1 MHRASARI
9 HLENP
14 RLKIAERVAH
24 LITQRPR
31 LLWGILVALLISA
44 GAVIIGRSHLNSE
57 VLDMLPGHFESVQIY
72 KLTNREFSSAR
83 ELIIGLVAPS
93 DEVDMDGFTEHFAE
107 SLRREKW
114 VMRVM
119 DRSPLDAPGGLAE
132 LRAVALPLMLNQG
145 DDDFGKLLATLQP
158 DAITARLARLRAKLE
173 SGVGLSQAELEYD
186 PLGIVFPALKSL
198 RTTNVSAASDP
209 LFRTVFVHCDQP
221 DLNEPACAATM
232 KNFEDF
238 KVRVIADWKGPAPE
252 IFCTGRTPYVA
263 EMSSKMK
270 SDITSTLASSLV
282 LVALTFYAGFRRWKP
297 LRAIMD
303 SLVLCCIL
311 AIACGVALYAELN
324 MITIG
329 LCAILVGLGVD
340 FAMILYALYVHE
352 RDAGH
357 SHEKSIAAALRTH
370 GRGIWF
376 GAITTAAAFLCLLG
390 SGSLGYEQLGVLIA
404 CGILIAAAVMMTFFW
419 LFLGITLP
427 RWLWKIVLVVLACA
441 AVLSVWLIASTIR
454 TWSANTWQNII
465 SGAGL
470 ALLAMAAAHFL
481 CKWVPRLPVVAM
493 ARPWKLLAPA
503 CIGFIALAVT
513 ALASIGTLIF
523 DLNPKSL
530 EPRNSI
536 AGHALRT
543 IMKRTNPSGVES
555 VMAVIRAPD
564 AEALSAAWQRA
575 HAAWTLL
582 TPSGGA
588 AAPLLASVS
597 TPAGLATSPARMK
610 ANAAKLAAVDF
621 SKTTAAFDA
630 ALIASDF
637 TPAQFASARGLL
649 DALGDAAQGRMN
661 LVEWKRNLPES
672 SAWWFLID
680 GFLSRENPIGIAHIR
695 PATDIQTEA
704 QAAQLRSA
712 LAIPGI
718 ELGLSGWGYTL
729 AELGPWSQRKMG
741 QLTVLMIGLNVVLLT
756 FLLRAFKP
764 VCILMLG
771 LTLSVGALVATL
783 KFTGIALNL
792 FNVLAFPLVLGVGVD
807 YGIYIA
813 LALRSPDPARELGA
827 LMKPVLLSGLTTV
840 VGFGSLAWAQNPA
853 LRGLGLV
860 CSIGIAWCLVATFI
874 FVLPA
879 CALVARAGKNGG
891 TKSES

>member
-1 MHRASARI
+1 MEKS
-9 HLENP
+9 
-14 RLKIAERVAH
+14 RLKLAERVAH

-31 LLWGILVALLISA
+31 LLWGILVALLIAA
-44 GAVIIGRSHLNSE
+44 GAIITGRSHLNSE

-93 DEVDMDGFTEHFAE
+93 DEVDMDGFTEHFSE

-114 VMRVM
+114 VVRVM

-132 LRAVALPLMLNQG
+132 LRAVALPLMLNQS
-145 DDDFGKLLATLQP
+145 DDDFEKLLAALRP
-158 DAITARLARLRAKLE
+158 DAITTRLAKLRAKHA
-173 SGVGLSQAELEYD
+173 SNVGLAEAELEYD

-198 RTTNVSAASDP
+198 RTANLDITPDP
-209 LFRTVFVHCDQP
+209 LFRSVFVHCDQP
-221 DLNEPACAATM
+221 DLNEPACAETM
-232 KNFEDF
+232 RKFEDF
-238 KVRVIADWKGPAPE
+238 KARIRAEWKGPAPE

-263 EMSSKMK
+263 EMASKMK
-270 SDITSTLASSLV
+270 SDIISTIASSLV

-297 LRAIMD
+297 LLAIMNA
-303 SLVLCCIL
+303 LVLCCIL
-311 AIACGVALYAELN
+311 AIACGTALYAELN

-340 FAMILYALYVHE
+340 FAMILYALYLHE
-352 RDAGH
+352 RAEGKGH
-357 SHEKSIAAALRTH
+357 EESIAAALRTH
-370 GRGIWF
+370 GSGIWF
-376 GAITTAAAFLCLLG
+376 GALTTAAAFLCLLG

-419 LFLGITLP
+419 LFLGS
-427 RWLWKIVLVVLACA
+427 RWLWKVFLVLLACA
-441 AVLSVWLIASTIR
+441 AVVSVWFIATTIR
-454 TWSANTWQNII
+454 SWSANVWQNII

-481 CKWVPRLPVVAM
+481 CKWVPRLPSIAM
-493 ARPWKLLAPA
+493 SRPWKLLAPA
-503 CIGFIALAVT
+503 CLVFIALAIT
-513 ALASIGTLIF
+513 AFAPIGKLIF

-543 IMKRTNPSGVES
+543 IMKRTNPSGIEG

-564 AEALSAAWQRA
+564 AEALSAAWQKA
-575 HAAWTLL
+575 HAAWTKL
-582 TPSGGA
+582 TAAGGA
-588 AAPLLASVS
+588 TTPLLASVS

-630 ALIASDF
+630 ALAANDF
-637 TPAQFASARGLL
+637 TQEQFAPARGLL
-649 DALGDAAQGRMN
+649 AALGEAAQGRIN
-661 LVEWKRNLPES
+661 VVEWKRNLPES

-680 GFLSRENPIGIAHIR
+680 SFLSRENPTGLAHLR
-695 PATDIQTEA
+695 PAADIQTEA
-704 QAAQLRSA
+704 QAAQLRDA
-712 LAIPGI
+712 LALPGI
-718 ELGLSGWGYTL
+718 HVGLAGWGYTL
-729 AELGPWSQRKMG
+729 AELGPWSQRKMV
-741 QLTVLMIGLNVVLLT
+741 QLTALMVGLNIVLLT

-771 LTLSVGALVATL
+771 LALSVGALIATL

-813 LALRSPDPARELGA
+813 LALRSSDPARELGA

-860 CSIGIAWCLVATFI
+860 CGIGIAWCLLATFV

-879 CALVARAGKNGG
+879 CALLKKV
-891 TKSES
+891 ES

>member
-1 MHRASARI
+1 M
-9 HLENP
+9 EQP
-14 RLKIAERVAH
+14 RLKIAERTAH

-31 LLWGILVALLISA
+31 LLWGILFALLLAA
-44 GAVIIGRSHLNSE
+44 GAVIIGRSRLNSE
-57 VLDMLPGHFESVQIY
+57 VLDMLPRHFESVQIY
-72 KLTNREFSSAR
+72 KLADREFSSAR
-83 ELIIGLVAPS
+83 ELIIGLLAPS
-93 DEVDMDGFTEHFAE
+93 DEVDMDGFTEHFAA

-114 VMRVM
+114 VVRVM
-119 DRSPLDAPGGLAE
+119 DRSPLEAPGGLAD

-145 DDDFGKLLATLQP
+145 DDDFAKLLDTLQP

-198 RTTNVSAASDP
+198 RTTKLSAAADP
-209 LFRTVFVHCDQP
+209 LFRSVFVHCDQP

-232 KNFEDF
+232 KKFEDF
-238 KVRVIADWKGPAPE
+238 KKRVIAEWKGPAPE

-263 EMSSKMK
+263 EMASKMK

-303 SLVLCCIL
+303 SLMLCCIL
-311 AIACGVALYAELN
+311 AIACGAAFYAELN

-340 FAMILYALYVHE
+340 FAMILYALYLHE
-352 RDAGH
+352 RAEGKGH
-357 SHEKSIAAALRTH
+357 EESIAAALRTH
-370 GRGIWF
+370 GSGIWF
-376 GAITTAAAFLCLLG
+376 GALTTAAAFLCLLG

-427 RWLWKIVLVVLACA
+427 RWLFKIILGVLACA
-441 AVLSVWLIASTIR
+441 GVVSVWFIATTIR
-454 TWSANTWQNII
+454 SWSTNVWQNII

-481 CKWVPRLPVVAM
+481 CKWIPRLSTIAM
-493 ARPWKLLAPA
+493 SRPWKLLAPA
-503 CIGFIALAVT
+503 CATFLALAIV
-513 ALASIGTLIF
+513 AFAPIGKLIF
-523 DLNPKSL
+523 DLNPRSL

-536 AGHALRT
+536 AGRALRT
-543 IMKRTNPSGVES
+543 IMQRVNPSGIEPVL
-555 VMAVIRAPD
+555 AVIRAPD
-564 AEALSAAWQRA
+564 AESLSASWQTA
-575 HAAWTLL
+575 HAAWGKL
-582 TPSGGA
+582 TAEGGA
-588 AAPLLASVS
+588 QSPLLSSLS

-621 SKTTAAFDA
+621 SKATAAFDA
-630 ALIASDF
+630 ALVASDF
-637 TPAQFASARGLL
+637 TPEQFTSARGLL
-649 DALGDAAQGRMN
+649 TALGDAAQGRMN

-680 GFLSRENPIGIAHIR
+680 GFLSREHPIGIAHLR
-695 PATDIQTEA
+695 PAADIRTEA
-704 QAAQLRSA
+704 QAAALRSA
-712 LAIPGI
+712 LALPGI
-718 ELGLSGWGYTL
+718 EVGLSGWGYTL
-729 AELGPWSQRKMG
+729 AELGPWSQRKMV
-741 QLTVLMIGLNVVLLT
+741 QLTALMTGLNIVLLT

-771 LTLSVGALVATL
+771 LALSVGALIATL

-813 LALRSPDPARELGA
+813 LALRSPDPSRELSA

-860 CSIGIAWCLVATFI
+860 CGIGIAWCLLATFI

-879 CALVARAGKNGG
+879 CALITRRK
-891 TKSES
+891 KCHP